1 LTQVP
6 PPHEPPHEPPA
17 TTGRQFWIVVEQ
29 QVAAALILA
38 GVAAIAFIAWEV
50 PLSLDQLL
58 TRQRSIS
65 DRLGKTEIQID
76 QIEHR
81 LTILEAK

>member
-6 PPHEPPHEPPA
+6 PPHEPPHEPPGP
-17 TTGRQFWIVVEQ
+17 GRQFWIVVEQ

-65 DRLGKTEIQID
+65 DRLGKAEIQID